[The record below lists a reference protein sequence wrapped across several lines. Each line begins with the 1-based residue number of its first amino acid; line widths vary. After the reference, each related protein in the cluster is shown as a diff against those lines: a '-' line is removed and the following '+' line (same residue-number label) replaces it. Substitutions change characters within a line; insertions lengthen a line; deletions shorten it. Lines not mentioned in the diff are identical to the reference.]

1 MKSRLTSLLLSLFV
15 VLFSQPLQAQDALE
29 LYKEGVS
36 LKDQKKPKEAL
47 EKFKQ
52 ALVIRPDYPDA
63 LYESGWCQN
72 ELRDYTGAII
82 NLRKARNS
90 WSTYPKVH
98 FELGY
103 AFEKTGLTDSAISS
117 YNKCIQLSPTYSG
130 AYRQLGNIYYEK
142 DDYSRSLEY
151 FRSYERNAK
160 TPPSD
165 YSYFYRKGFML
176 NARSQYDS
184 AKLALTRSLEL
195 KKDYV
200 MTYYELGYA
209 ATRLK
214 QAEEAIGYFNSAI
227 SLDPKSHI
235 PYNGIGEVYR
245 DVKKDMDMAMTWYA
259 KTLQLNSNER
269 KGNFGMGYCLNAQGK
284 YTEAI
289 PYFRRAI
296 ASEDTYT
303 AAYVELGYALYKTQS
318 YTEAEK
324 QFLKALQLNPRNEN
338 AHFYI
343 ITMYVA
349 LRDKTNAQKWLN
361 SLRALNSKYVAE
373 LEKKVN
379 TL

>member
-1 MKSRLTSLLLSLFV
+1 MKSRHTSLLLSLFV
-15 VLFSQPLQAQDALE
+15 LLLSQPLLAQDALA
-29 LYKEGVS
+29 LFKEGVS

-72 ELRDYTGAII
+72 DLRDYTGAII

-103 AFEKTGLTDSAISS
+103 AFEKTGMTDSAIIS
-117 YNKCIQLSPTYSG
+117 YNKCIQLSPAYSG

-142 DDYSRSLEY
+142 DDYSLSLEY
-151 FRSYERNAK
+151 FRNYEKNAK

-165 YSYFYRKGFML
+165 YSYFYRKGYML
-176 NARSQYDS
+176 NASKMYDS
-184 AKLALTRSLEL
+184 AMVALNKSLEL

-200 MTYYELGYA
+200 MTYYELGFS
-209 ATRLK
+209 ATKLK

-227 SLDPKSHI
+227 PLDPKSHI

-245 DVKKDMDMAMTWYA
+245 DVTRDMDMAMTWYS

-269 KGNFGMGYCLNAQGK
+269 KANYGMGYCLNSKMK
-284 YTEAI
+284 YAEAI
-289 PYFRRAI
+289 PYLRKAI

-318 YTEAEK
+318 YTEGEIQLK
-324 QFLKALQLNPRNEN
+324 KALTLNPKSEN
-338 AHFYI
+338 AHYYLI
-343 ITMYVA
+343 LLYVT
-349 LRDKTNAQKWLN
+349 LRDKPNAQKWLN